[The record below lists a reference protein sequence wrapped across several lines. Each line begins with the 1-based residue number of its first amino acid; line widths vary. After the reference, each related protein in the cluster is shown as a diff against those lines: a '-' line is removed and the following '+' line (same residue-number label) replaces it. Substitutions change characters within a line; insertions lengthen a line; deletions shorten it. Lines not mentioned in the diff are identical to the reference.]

1 MSTTIIILAIVLAVV
16 GLLVLLA
23 WIGARSQRIFRAP
36 EKLSDAQLEATV
48 NITSQIMEMTKP
60 GAPTWARAA
69 AKYQAAVNEQ
79 LRRQGKAPLDEI
91 EVQGLIR

>member
-1 MSTTIIILAIVLAVV
+1 MTVLLISLAALIGLLAIF
-16 GLLVLLA
+16 A
-23 WIGARSQRIFRAP
+23 WVGARSQRIFRAP

-79 LRRQGKAPLDEI
+79 LRRQGKPPLDEI
-91 EVQGLIR
+91 EVEGLIR

>member
-1 MSTTIIILAIVLAVV
+1 MTTIIVIIAAI
-16 GLLVLLA
+16 LVLLA
-23 WIGARSQRIFRAP
+23 FLAWTGARSQRIFKAP

-48 NITSQIMEMTKP
+48 NITSRIMEMTKP

-69 AKYQAAVNEQ
+69 AKYQAAVNEK

-91 EVQGLIR
+91 EVDGLIR

>member
-1 MSTTIIILAIVLAVV
+1 MTAIILIVAA
-16 GLLVLLA
+16 LVLLLAFFA
-23 WIGARSQRIFRAP
+23 WTGARSQRIFKVP
-36 EKLSDAQLEATV
+36 ERLSDAQLDATV

-79 LRRQGKAPLDEI
+79 LRRQGKTPLDEI
-91 EVQGLIR
+91 EVDGLIR